1 MVEIKTGN
9 FFDKILCIPS
19 KNFPKNLLVI
29 QKDELKKSLFIFSF
43 MKMFEDKTGENI
55 EFECLSS
62 WKFITK
68 KYAFS
73 STCISDRTQERLK
86 IHQE

>member
-1 MVEIKTGN
+1 
-9 FFDKILCIPS
+9 
-19 KNFPKNLLVI
+19 
-29 QKDELKKSLFIFSF
+29 

-55 EFECLSS
+55 GFECLSS

-73 STCISDRTQERLK
+73 STCVSDRTQERLK